1 MGTNKA
7 GERMKV
13 YTRDKKKVMRA
24 LPGIS
29 MYGDSIFINKSVY
42 TFTRSDDNHAW
53 MFTVRGKEE

>member
-1 MGTNKA
+1 
-7 GERMKV
+7 MKV